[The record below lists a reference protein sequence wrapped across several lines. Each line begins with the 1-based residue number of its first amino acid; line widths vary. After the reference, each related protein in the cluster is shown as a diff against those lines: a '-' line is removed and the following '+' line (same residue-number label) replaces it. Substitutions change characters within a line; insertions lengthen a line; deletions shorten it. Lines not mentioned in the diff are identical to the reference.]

1 MRCVMYRRVST
12 DMQKEEG
19 FSLEAQKMRLE
30 AFALSQGWTIVDDY
44 CDDGYSAKN
53 MDRPA
58 LQRLIKDMQ
67 QKKFDVVIVYRL
79 DRLVRSVL
87 DLHKLLK
94 IMQKYDVM
102 FKSATES
109 FETTTANGRLF
120 ITIVATIAEWER
132 ETIAERVFENMLE
145 RSKTGQRNGAPAPY
159 GYDLVDGELRINEEE
174 AKWVRFIFEKYKTH
188 GSQNIAKQLNQR
200 GVKTKKGEMWSD
212 FSVRYVLR
220 NPIYAGYI
228 RWNYRSMSKQKLGG
242 QPVVTPIKQ
251 ENFVPIISKETF
263 QEVQELLQ
271 NRYNMAF
278 RSDSHYPFSGVAR
291 CAKCGKSFT
300 GAQRKRKSGGVY
312 RYYKCQGRF
321 KFGNCDV
328 QTIAEEAIE
337 KAFLEALHIPEKLE
351 LEVETNESEKELD
364 TDFIEK
370 QLQKLKGR
378 KERIKEL
385 YIEGEIPKDEYN
397 KRMQEIAIQEM
408 ELYELL
414 NEYEEE
420 ASLEEIKTV
429 LENIKKEWHNLSYEA
444 KKYAIRSL
452 FEYIT
457 IEIVEPTKMGKYP
470 EPPKLKIT
478 DYRFR

>member
-1 MRCVMYRRVST
+1 
-12 DMQKEEG
+12 
-19 FSLEAQKMRLE
+19 
-30 AFALSQGWTIVDDY
+30 
-44 CDDGYSAKN
+44 
-53 MDRPA
+53 
-58 LQRLIKDMQ
+58 
-67 QKKFDVVIVYRL
+67 
-79 DRLVRSVL
+79 
-87 DLHKLLK
+87 
-94 IMQKYDVM
+94 
-102 FKSATES
+102 
-109 FETTTANGRLF
+109 
-120 ITIVATIAEWER
+120 
-132 ETIAERVFENMLE
+132 
-145 RSKTGQRNGAPAPY
+145 
-159 GYDLVDGELRINEEE
+159 
-174 AKWVRFIFEKYKTH
+174 
-188 GSQNIAKQLNQR
+188 
-200 GVKTKKGEMWSD
+200 
-212 FSVRYVLR
+212 
-220 NPIYAGYI
+220 
-228 RWNYRSMSKQKLGG
+228 MSKQKLGG

-278 RSDSHYPFSGVAR
+278 RSDNHYPFSGVAR

-429 LENIKKEWHNLSYEA
+429 LENIKKNG
-444 KKYAIRSL
+444 
-452 FEYIT
+452 T
-457 IEIVEPTKMGKYP
+457 T
-470 EPPKLKIT
+470 
-478 DYRFR
+478 